1 VSEPLTER
9 EVHGLKADVMA
20 TALFAS
26 CRCLMPPAAE
36 IMERLVADW
45 LAIRAGLAS
54 ARARVAAAEAE
65 RDLAKGEVGRLRA
78 ALYRIADAP
87 WPDDHFEAEF
97 AIRLQA
103 ANAASALATAGGG
116 GEPGEGGER

>member
-65 RDLAKGEVGRLRA
+65 RDRLRG

-116 GEPGEGGER
+116 GGPGEGGER